1 VKLDQSTTTR
11 CYVFVFFCV
20 PQCTDSIQAIDAGIG
35 RSLRIHIGHE
45 LDSWLS
51 DDNNLDKWE
60 SGFSAAQRR
69 VLMTHLLAKAVKKVN
84 DDDSLRIG
92 AFERTGSLITL
103 LPNLEQD
110 GKIKPQGLS
119 LPYVIPVRQQTPPV
133 PAAEASTT
141 VPPVEQ
147 QHASSIESNPNDS
160 IEEEGANDDES
171 VILASNGAVD
181 SCMLKIADFS
191 EELED
196 GMIELLETMFY
207 FSMHHNSSL

>member
-1 VKLDQSTTTR
+1 
-11 CYVFVFFCV
+11 
-20 PQCTDSIQAIDAGIG
+20 
-35 RSLRIHIGHE
+35 
-45 LDSWLS
+45 
-51 DDNNLDKWE
+51 
-60 SGFSAAQRR
+60 
-69 VLMTHLLAKAVKKVN
+69 MTHLLAKAVKKVN

-103 LPNLEQD
+103 LPNLEQQD